1 MRRSAAI
8 CAICVICG
16 LAPSVRASAD
26 FPVPSPD
33 AYLER
38 LKLSVDPSRTRLDPY
53 TIDVDG
59 RRLDRGTA
67 ASVDVYPHAVVRKY
81 AGGIVETT
89 TPIDGVDAL
98 SVEIAAPR
106 PARVSFALDRDGALA
121 IATEGPRAVVAFGA
135 TRDAAQALANRLL
148 PDARALGAERRARVA
163 RLLLDSYVETGDAR
177 FDRAL
182 AWCKVAAG
190 DDRVVQLLTGRL
202 DDARRRL
209 EAYDAS
215 GAGADDAARFVRDAF
230 DYVLHSG
237 DLAFARRV
245 YPAILRA
252 TDATMRAR
260 SERRTGSEVL
270 WFAQLEAAARLAHLV
285 SDKESSER
293 WEDEAIRVKAAFR
306 DLSLDLQT
314 GSREMLVALTVPYE
328 PLVTLAEG
336 KTVLRRAISERRPVW
351 NADSGALV
359 CVLARYHREELAFE
373 LARAMVD
380 AAGPSSDAV
389 SAAEFVRAFYQG
401 FLGVRLEA
409 VAEQL
414 AVEPTLPRA
423 LGTVRAVVPY
433 GAGRVKL
440 TLEPLGGGH
449 TRCTV
454 LGWQLAAP
462 IEVVLGAPGPQGMI
476 DGAWSA
482 TLKPD
487 AVVTRD
493 YRRPFL
499 PPVADPGPLTFATGN

>member
-8 CAICVICG
+8 CAICLICG
-16 LAPSVRASAD
+16 LVSSVSASAD
-26 FPVPSPD
+26 FPLPSPD
-33 AYLER
+33 ACLER
-38 LKLSVDPSRTRLDPY
+38 LKLSVDPSRARPEPY
-53 TIDVDG
+53 TVEVDG
-59 RRLDRGTA
+59 ARLDRA
-67 ASVDVYPHAVVRKY
+67 VAVDVYPHAVVRRY
-81 AGGIVETT
+81 ASGIVETT

-98 SVEIAAPR
+98 TVDVHTPR
-106 PARVSFALDRDGALA
+106 PARVTFAPARDGALA
-121 IATEGPRAVVAFGA
+121 IASDGRCAVVAVAA
-135 TRDAAQALANRLL
+135 TRDAARALADRLL
-148 PDARALGAERRARVA
+148 PSARTLAAERRARVA

-182 AWCKVAAG
+182 SWCKVAAA
-190 DDRVVQLLTGRL
+190 DEPVVQLLTGRL

-209 EAYDAS
+209 EAVDVA
-215 GAGADDAARFVRDAF
+215 GAGADDSARFVRAAF

-245 YPAILRA
+245 YPAIQRA
-252 TDATMRAR
+252 TDATMR
-260 SERRTGSEVL
+260 ERADSRAGSEVL

-293 WEDEAIRVKAAFR
+293 WEDEAVRVKGAFR
-306 DLSLDLQT
+306 DLSLDLRT
-314 GSREMLVALTVPYE
+314 GSREMLLALTVPYE

-336 KTVLRRAISERRPVW
+336 KTVLRQAISERRPVW
-351 NADSGALV
+351 DRDSGALV
-359 CVLARYHREELAFE
+359 CVLARYHREELAVE
-373 LARAMVD
+373 LASAMVD
-380 AAGPSSDAV
+380 SAGPSSDAA

-414 AVEPTLPRA
+414 AVEPTLPKS

-440 TLEPLGGGH
+440 TLAPLGGGGA
-449 TRCTV
+449 RCTV
-454 LGWQLAAP
+454 LGWRLAGP

-482 TLKPD
+482 TLKPH
-487 AVVTRD
+487 AVVSRD
-493 YRRPFL
+493 YRRPLL
-499 PPVADPGPLTFATGN
+499 PPAADPGPLTFAHQ